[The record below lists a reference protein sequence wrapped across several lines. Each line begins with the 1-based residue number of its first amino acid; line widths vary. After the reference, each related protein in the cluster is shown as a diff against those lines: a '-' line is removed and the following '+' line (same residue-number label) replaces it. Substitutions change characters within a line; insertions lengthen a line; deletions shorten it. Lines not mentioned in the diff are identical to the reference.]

1 MSNHTEV
8 IQIPLKS
15 YHLKTLY
22 YTFLDSMY
30 LYPQNVHYKKM
41 YIIVQV
47 QQLKI
52 KFRFNKMLL
61 ARESGNT

>member
-1 MSNHTEV
+1 M
-8 IQIPLKS
+8 
-15 YHLKTLY
+15 
-22 YTFLDSMY
+22 YTI
-30 LYPQNVHYKKM
+30 KKM